1 VPSSTPT
8 QLDGLGIAV
17 TGAAGDLGHAMS
29 LELAQRGA
37 QVTMIDRVSESEARP
52 RVDAVAA
59 VGDCAYR
66 RVDVTDRAAV
76 DAALAGVD
84 PLDVAI
90 GNAGIVES
98 APFLEV
104 TVDQW
109 RAHLEVNLS
118 GCFNVGQAAARL
130 MVARERPGLVLFTGS
145 WVGEI
150 PWPEISAYCV
160 SKAGVRM
167 LARSMARE
175 LAGHGIRVN
184 VVAPGIVFAGMARR
198 QYESDPN
205 YRRRASV
212 VVPLGELGTPQQVAQ
227 ATAFL
232 CSPEAA
238 YMTGSV
244 LLVDGGASLFQFEG
258 QG

>member
-1 VPSSTPT
+1 VPNHD
-8 QLDGLGIAV
+8 QRDLAGLGVAV
-17 TGAAGDLGHAMS
+17 SGAAGDIGQAMA
-29 LELAQRGA
+29 LELARRGA
-37 QVTMIDRVSESEARP
+37 SVALVDRVSEDAAAERIA
-52 RVDAVAA
+52 AVAA
-59 VGDCAYR
+59 VGGCSYHQA
-66 RVDVTDRAAV
+66 DVTDREAV
-76 DAALAGVD
+76 DRVLATID

-98 APFLEV
+98 APFLDTTAE
-104 TVDQW
+104 QW
-109 RAHLEVNLS
+109 QAHLDVNLT
-118 GCFNVGQAAARL
+118 GCFHVGQAAARL
-130 MVARERPGLVLFTGS
+130 MVERGRPGLILFTGS

-150 PWPEISAYCV
+150 PWPEIAAYCV

-175 LAGHGIRVN
+175 LAPHGIRVN

-198 QYESDPN
+198 QFETDPA

-212 VVPLGELGTPQQVAQ
+212 VVPLGELGTAEQVAQ

-232 CSPEAA
+232 CSPDAS

-244 LLVDGGASLFQFEG
+244 LLVDGGASLFQFTE
-258 QG
+258 

>member
-1 VPSSTPT
+1 VPP

-29 LELAQRGA
+29 LELARRGA
-37 QVTMIDRVSESEARP
+37 QVTMIDRVAEEEASERI
-52 RVDAVAA
+52 AA
-59 VGDCAYR
+59 VSRVGECAYVR
-66 RVDVTDRAAV
+66 ADVTDRPAV
-76 DAALAGVD
+76 EHALRAVD

-104 TVDQW
+104 SGEQW
-109 RAHLEVNLS
+109 QAHLDINLT
-118 GCFNVGQAAARL
+118 GCFNLGQAAAQV
-130 MVARERPGLVLFTGS
+130 MVGRGTAGLVLFTGS

-150 PWPEISAYCV
+150 PWPEIGPYCV

-175 LAGHGIRVN
+175 LATHRIRVN
-184 VVAPGIVFAGMARR
+184 VVAPGIVHAGMARR
-198 QYESDPN
+198 QYENDPA
-205 YRRRASV
+205 YARRASV
-212 VVPLGELGTPQQVAQ
+212 VIPLGEMGTAEQVAQ

-232 CSPEAA
+232 CSSEAT

-244 LLVDGGASLFQFEG
+244 LLVDGGASLFQFEE
-258 QG
+258 